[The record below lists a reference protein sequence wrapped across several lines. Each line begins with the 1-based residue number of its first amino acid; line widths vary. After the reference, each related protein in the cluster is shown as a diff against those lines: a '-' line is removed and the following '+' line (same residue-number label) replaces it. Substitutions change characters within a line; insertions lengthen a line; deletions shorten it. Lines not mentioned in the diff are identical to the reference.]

1 MERLFVVLHRGKVL
15 LGHEGSPY
23 HPAEPMGARIPHGGG
38 LYVEESETRIHI
50 LAWEEDAPTPE
61 GAAYSGLRSI
71 LGTLPASELQRL
83 GRARQ
88 LLEWRENHRFC
99 GRCGRETR
107 LGPRG
112 SSLTCPECGLDHFP
126 RVAPAV
132 IVLVHDGPRLL
143 LGRSPH
149 LPKGM
154 FSTLA
159 GFVEPGES
167 AEETVHRE
175 ILEESGVRVTDL
187 RYFGSQPWPFPH
199 SLMLG
204 YHARYVSGELRLDE
218 EELEA
223 LDWFT
228 ADDLPL
234 IPPRLSI
241 ARSLIDAFL
250 EGRVE

>member
-1 MERLFVVLHRGKVL
+1 
-15 LGHEGSPY
+15 
-23 HPAEPMGARIPHGGG
+23 
-38 LYVEESETRIHI
+38 
-50 LAWEEDAPTPE
+50 
-61 GAAYSGLRSI
+61 
-71 LGTLPASELQRL
+71 
-83 GRARQ
+83 
-88 LLEWRENHRFC
+88 
-99 GRCGRETR
+99 
-107 LGPRG
+107 
-112 SSLTCPECGLDHFP
+112 
-126 RVAPAV
+126 
-132 IVLVHDGPRLL
+132 
-143 LGRSPH
+143 
-149 LPKGM
+149 M

-234 IPPRLSI
+234 ITPRLSI